1 MQIRIRPVWKC
12 GSRSEMRKIW
22 IKVLLGLLNISFAK
36 CRYVDPLIYFTPD
49 PVISSTD
56 PDPTCNNGFIKNIF
70 ILNKI

>member
-36 CRYVDPLIYFTPD
+36 CRYVDPD
-49 PVISSTD
+49 PVGSVDFWPAGSG
-56 PDPTCNNGFIKNIF
+56 NFFNGSGSY
-70 ILNKI
+70 L